1 MCRNW
6 KYLMTEEIM
15 TDKDREPIRE
25 ASNLRCGQA
34 SKLEIYKDLEF
45 ELEKLLD
52 FRETRTKENE
62 TIQYIDTI

>member
-1 MCRNW
+1 
-6 KYLMTEEIM
+6 M